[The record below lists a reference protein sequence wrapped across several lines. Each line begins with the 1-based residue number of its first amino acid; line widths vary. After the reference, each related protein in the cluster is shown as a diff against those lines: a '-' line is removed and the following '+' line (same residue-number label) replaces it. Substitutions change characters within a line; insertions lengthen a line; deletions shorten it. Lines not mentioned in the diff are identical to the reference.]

1 MKVLLTGAFGNMG
14 PNAVAA
20 ILEQDH
26 RLRCFDRDTE
36 ATRKKAKRF
45 EKHAEIIWGDLCSDS
60 DVAAAV
66 AGCEVVIHMGFALPP
81 FSERYPDRARDINV
95 GGTQR
100 ILAAMKASPSPS
112 KIVFLSTS
120 SVFKLDPNNPSPRTA
135 ADPVEATDNYSRHKL
150 ECEQLVRG
158 AGLEWCIF
166 RMGSLPP
173 IMPEIGVWIF
183 FIPLDTHMPFL
194 HPGDAGLAMANAVDN
209 KEIWGKILLI
219 ASGES
224 SRICYRDFVE
234 GYTQAAGIGML
245 PDAAFSTRPYYIVWM
260 DTTESQRLLDYQ
272 RYSFAD
278 FAREMPSR
286 VGPRRYKVM
295 LLRPRYRRRLLA
307 QSPFLKPK
315 TQA

>member
-20 ILEQDH
+20 ILEKGHQ
-26 RLRCFDRDTE
+26 LRCFDRQTE
-36 ATRKKAKRF
+36 STRRNAKKF
-45 EKHAEIIWGDLCSDS
+45 EKRAEIIWGDLCSDS

-81 FSERYPDRARDINV
+81 FSERHPDRARDINV

-100 ILAAMKASPSPS
+100 ILNAMKAGSPPP
-112 KIVFLSTS
+112 KIVMTSTS
-120 SVFKLDPNNPSPRTA
+120 SVFKLDPNNRSLRTA
-135 ADPVEATDNYSRHKL
+135 ADTVEATDNYSSHKL
-150 ECEQLVRG
+150 ECEQMVRDS
-158 AGLEWCIF
+158 GLEWCIF

-173 IMPEIGVWIF
+173 MVPEIGLWIF

-194 HPGDAGLAMANAVDN
+194 HPRDAGLAMANAVSS

-219 ASGES
+219 ASGEG
-224 SRICYRDFVE
+224 SRIYYRDFVE
-234 GYTQAAGIGML
+234 KYTRAAGIGML
-245 PDAAFSTRPYYIVWM
+245 PEKAFSTKPYYIVWM
-260 DTTESQRLLDYQ
+260 DTAESQRLLNYQ

-278 FAREMPSR
+278 FAREMPSK
-286 VGPRRYKVM
+286 VGSRRYKVM

-307 QSPFLKPK
+307 QSPFLKAK
-315 TQA
+315 AQA